1 MYLCSSLAFIYAHM
15 YMYISML
22 NFLCRKMSVNSS
34 SAKQRLRT
42 CLRYSKR
49 RDRSRA
55 RCWNLKRDS
64 WASARCSRPMTSQYD
79 RFSARLFVQYNMLF
93 WRNRGAYAYQF
104 AYIDVLYVCIDILYV
119 YIDIQ
124 CQFTIC
130 LSTDLRSNCYCV
142 VICGVQVRIHVFK
155 YCSTD
160 YDDVT
165 VNFQVHL
172 LFVSDRSL
180 R

>member
-1 MYLCSSLAFIYAHM
+1 
-15 YMYISML
+15 ML
-22 NFLCRKMSVNSS
+22 TCTCQCWTS
-34 SAKQRLRT
+34 SAE
-42 CLRYSKR
+42 KR
-49 RDRSRA
+49 RSTVQARSKDQESAADTQSVATEVERA
-55 RCWNLKRDS
+55 AGIWRETVGHLL
-64 WASARCSRPMTSQYD
+64 AVHARWRHSMI
-79 RFSARLFVQYNMLF
+79 FSLLGCLYIYIMF
-93 WRNRGAYAYQF
+93 WINRGAYAFQF
-104 AYIDVLYVCIDILYV
+104 AYIDILYV
-119 YIDIQ
+119 YIHIQ

-172 LFVSDRSL
+172 LFVSDRPLSGTYVA
-180 R
+180 